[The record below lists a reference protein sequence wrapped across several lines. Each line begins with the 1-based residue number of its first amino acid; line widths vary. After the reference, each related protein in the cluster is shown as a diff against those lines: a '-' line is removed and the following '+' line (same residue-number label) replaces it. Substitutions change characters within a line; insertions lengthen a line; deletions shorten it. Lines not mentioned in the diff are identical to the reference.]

1 MNATE
6 EKIIE
11 IEQLLP
17 KLALARAN
25 GQRIV
30 FTNGCF
36 DLMHLGHVTY
46 LEAARNQGDLL
57 VIGLNTDASVS
68 RLKGPQR
75 PIISEQAR
83 ARVMAALEVVS
94 YVVLFDEDTPL
105 NLIRSV
111 KPDILVKGA
120 DYQVSEI
127 VGADFV
133 MASGGKVERIPFV
146 EGYSTSS
153 LIERIQNLGA

>member
-17 KLALARAN
+17 KLAIARAN